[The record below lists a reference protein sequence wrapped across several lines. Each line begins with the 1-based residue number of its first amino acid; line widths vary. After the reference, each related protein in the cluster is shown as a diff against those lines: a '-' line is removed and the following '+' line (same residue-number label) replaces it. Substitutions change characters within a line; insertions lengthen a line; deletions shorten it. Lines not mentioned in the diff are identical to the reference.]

1 MKNCNNVFQMREKIS
16 YVKLYFQV
24 NAQYKNETL
33 KGTLI
38 HMLGWSRSVNLERL
52 AIYWP
57 GCVFWAFLWLFPAL
71 KLKPHSTVASM
82 LVLISC
88 VIPTMEFEEER
99 SLLVRKVYSI
109 CKEIDWLTNWSILSW
124 VFTMQTFSW

>member
-1 MKNCNNVFQMREKIS
+1 MREKIS

-52 AIYWP
+52 AIY
-57 GCVFWAFLWLFPAL
+57 
-71 KLKPHSTVASM
+71 
-82 LVLISC
+82 
-88 VIPTMEFEEER
+88 
-99 SLLVRKVYSI
+99 
-109 CKEIDWLTNWSILSW
+109 
-124 VFTMQTFSW
+124 